1 MCVGCLITSAILTF
15 SPVQPGL
22 APQQPQVNFA
32 QQKQVAIARV
42 IKSLPASSDVSM
54 LKEGL
59 SSIQAQLSVAIDE
72 TEARKILK
80 TEVADLSQRI
90 TADPKGKVMF
100 NALDRVI
107 AETDEAQPL
116 LQSKSLLNGK
126 KHSLN
131 WGWLN

>member
-22 APQQPQVNFA
+22 APQQQVNFS

-42 IKSLPASSDVSM
+42 IKNLPESSDVSM

-72 TEARKILK
+72 TEARQILK
-80 TEVADLSQRI
+80 TEVAELSQRI
-90 TADPKGKVMF
+90 TNDPKGTVMF
-100 NALDRVI
+100 NTLDRVI

-116 LQSKSLLNGK
+116 FQTKALLNGK
-126 KHSLN
+126 KHNLS

>member
-15 SPVQPGL
+15 SPVQPDL

-32 QQKQVAIARV
+32 QQQQIAIARV
-42 IKSLPASSDVSM
+42 IKNLPESSDVSM

-59 SSIQAQLSVAIDE
+59 TSIQAQLSVTIDE
-72 TEARKILK
+72 TEARQILK
-80 TEVADLSQRI
+80 TEVANLSQRI

-100 NALDRVI
+100 SALDRVI

-116 LQSKSLLNGK
+116 FQTKSLLGK
-126 KHSLN
+126 KHSLS

>member
-100 NALDRVI
+100 NALDRAI

>member
-1 MCVGCLITSAILTF
+1 MCVGCLVTSAILAF

-22 APQQPQVNFA
+22 APEQPQVNFA

-42 IKSLPASSDVSM
+42 IKNLPASSDVSM

-72 TEARKILK
+72 TEARQILK

-90 TADPKGKVMF
+90 TNDPKGTVMF

-107 AETDEAQPL
+107 AETEDAQPL
-116 LQSKSLLNGK
+116 FQSKSLFNGK
-126 KHSLN
+126 KHGVN
-131 WGWLN
+131 WGWLK

>member
-1 MCVGCLITSAILTF
+1 MCIGCLVTSAILAF

-72 TEARKILK
+72 NEARQILK

>member
-22 APQQPQVNFA
+22 ATQQPQVNFA

-42 IKSLPASSDVSM
+42 IKNLPESSDVSM

-59 SSIQAQLSVAIDE
+59 SSIQTQLSVAIDE
-72 TEARKILK
+72 TEARQILK

-90 TADPKGKVMF
+90 TNDSKGKVMF
-100 NALDRVI
+100 SALDRVI

-116 LQSKSLLNGK
+116 FQSKSWLDGK
-126 KHSLN
+126 KHSLT

>member
-1 MCVGCLITSAILTF
+1 MCVGCLVTSAILAF

-22 APQQPQVNFA
+22 APEQLQVNFA

-42 IKSLPASSDVSM
+42 IKNLPATSDVSM

-59 SSIQAQLSVAIDE
+59 TSIQAQLSVAIDE
-72 TEARKILK
+72 TEARQILK

-90 TADPKGKVMF
+90 TNDPKGKIMF

-107 AETDEAQPL
+107 AETDEVQPL
-116 LQSKSLLNGK
+116 LQSKSLFNGK
-126 KHSLN
+126 KHTLN